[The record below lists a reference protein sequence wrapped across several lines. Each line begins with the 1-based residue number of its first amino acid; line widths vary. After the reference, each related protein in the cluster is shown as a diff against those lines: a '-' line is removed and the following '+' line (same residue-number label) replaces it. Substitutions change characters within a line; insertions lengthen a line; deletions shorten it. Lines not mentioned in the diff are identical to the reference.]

1 LELSRELEDLR
12 PVGKV
17 KSQWLEHLSEVLQLS
32 EQELSKYTLTEL
44 DNMLKVHEGALEQKV
59 QETDDYI
66 DQLAQQDGWD
76 VDVDENGHIFIVNA
90 EGGIA

>member
-1 LELSRELEDLR
+1 M
-12 PVGKV
+12 GKV

-32 EQELSKYTLTEL
+32 EVELSKYSLTEL
-44 DNMLKVHEGALEQKV
+44 DNMLKEHERELEEQV
-59 QETDDYI
+59 QQTDDYI

-76 VDVDENGHIFIVNA
+76 VDVDEDGRIFIVNA

>member
-1 LELSRELEDLR
+1 M
-12 PVGKV
+12 GKV

-32 EQELSKYTLTEL
+32 EVELSKYSLTEL
-44 DNMLKVHEGALEQKV
+44 DNMLKEHERELEEQV
-59 QETDDYI
+59 QQTDDYI

-76 VDVDENGHIFIVNA
+76 VDVDEDGHIFIVNA

>member
-1 LELSRELEDLR
+1 
-12 PVGKV
+12 VGKV

-32 EQELSKYTLTEL
+32 EVELSKYSLTEL
-44 DNMLKVHEGALEQKV
+44 DNMLKEHERELEEQV
-59 QETDDYI
+59 QQTDDYI

-76 VDVDENGHIFIVNA
+76 VDVDEDGRIFIVNA

>member
-1 LELSRELEDLR
+1 
-12 PVGKV
+12 
-17 KSQWLEHLSEVLQLS
+17 
-32 EQELSKYTLTEL
+32 
-44 DNMLKVHEGALEQKV
+44 MLKVHEGALEQKV